1 MKSVNSENKRGETV
15 DEKDWQLLK
24 VLDHE
29 KSATKAANKLFWS
42 QAALSYRLSRMETE
56 MNTRLFIRSSKGIR
70 FTSAGERL
78 IAHADKMLRQYTDI
92 KADVNACDGVV
103 SGTLRLG
110 SSAVFAHNQLPLL
123 LKDFHGKFPAVDI
136 SLHTGLSNLILRKIQ
151 NEEIAVAIIRGHHPW
166 NGVDILLQDEPLCI
180 VAATPLTLAELPQ
193 LPYIQ
198 YDTDPTMQF
207 QIDSWWQQNFS
218 VPPKVF
224 MHADSV
230 YTCRQ
235 LVMAG
240 LGWSIMPSLRLANH
254 TQDFYIQEIYDQ
266 NQQPYRRLT
275 RLIYSH
281 AAKEIDAVSV
291 FIDFICQRLGVQRQ

>member
-1 MKSVNSENKRGETV
+1 M

-24 VLDHE
+24 VLHHE
-29 KSATKAANKLFWS
+29 KSAAKAANKLFWS
-42 QAALSYRLSRMETE
+42 HAALSYRLSKMESE
-56 MNTRLFIRSSKGIR
+56 MNTQLFIRSSKGIR

-78 IAHADKMLRQYTDI
+78 ISYADKMLRQYVDI
-92 KADVNACDGVV
+92 KDYVNSCDGVV

-110 SSAVFAHNQLPLL
+110 SSAVFAHSQLPLL
-123 LKDFHGKFPAVDI
+123 LKAFHEQFPAVDI

-151 NEEIAVAIIRGHHPW
+151 NEEVAVAIIRGHHPW
-166 NGVDILLQDEPLCI
+166 NGADILLQDEPLCL
-180 VAATPLTLAELPQ
+180 VAPAPVKLDELPQ
-193 LPYIQ
+193 LPYIE

-207 QIDSWWQQNFS
+207 QIDSWWQHTFS

-235 LVMAG
+235 LVMVG
-240 LGWSIMPSLRLANH
+240 LGWSVMPTLRLAHH
-254 TQDFYIQEIYDQ
+254 TQEVYSQIIYDE
-266 NQQPYRRLT
+266 NQQPYCRHT

-281 AAKEIDAVSV
+281 VAREIDAVNEFV
-291 FIDFICQRLGVQRQ
+291 KFICNRLGVEPQ

>member
-1 MKSVNSENKRGETV
+1 M

-24 VLDHE
+24 VLHHE
-29 KSATKAANKLFWS
+29 KSAAKAASKLFWS
-42 QAALSYRLSRMETE
+42 QAALSYRLSKMESE
-56 MNTRLFIRSSKGIR
+56 MNTQLFIRSSKGIR

-78 IAHADKMLRQYTDI
+78 FSYADKMFRQYIDI
-92 KADVNACDGVV
+92 KDYVNSCEGVV

-123 LKDFHGKFPAVDI
+123 LKDFHEQFPAVDI

-166 NGVDILLQDEPLCI
+166 NGADIILQDEPLCI
-180 VAATPLTLAELPQ
+180 VASTPVQLAELPH
-193 LPYIQ
+193 LPYIE

-207 QIDSWWQQNFS
+207 QIESWWQQNFS

-240 LGWSIMPSLRLANH
+240 LGWSIMPSLRLVHH
-254 TQDFYIQEIYDQ
+254 TQDVHAQIIYDQ

-281 AAKEIDAVSV
+281 PAREIDAVNE
-291 FIDFICQRLGVQRQ
+291 FIKFLCNRLGVEPQ